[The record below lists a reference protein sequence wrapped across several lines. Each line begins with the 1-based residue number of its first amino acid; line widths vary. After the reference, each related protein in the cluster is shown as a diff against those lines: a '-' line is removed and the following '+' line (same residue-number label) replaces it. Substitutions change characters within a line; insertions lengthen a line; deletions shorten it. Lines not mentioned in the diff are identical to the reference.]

1 MKVRPI
7 DVKRW
12 RWGALAF
19 ASGAFFA
26 MDAPPAN
33 FVPALWLG
41 MTGLAFALAQPIEKR
56 PLLTTALRGEL
67 FGLAANLVIF
77 RFVPGVI
84 TRFTPLPTAV
94 ALLALFLLAA
104 AQGLRWCIT
113 CVFYKLLIARNA
125 PKWAAFPIGVYAGT
139 FVPMVFPWNPAGG
152 ATPWPAMVQLGD
164 VIGERGVSAVMAL
177 GAALL
182 AEALLVRREKN
193 RAQRFVLAALAVPI
207 LTALVGWI
215 RIREVDAIRA
225 ASPTASI
232 ALVQPSVGATMRWDP
247 TKATHILDELELL
260 TKSAENKGAELTVW
274 HEAAY
279 PYVIAHATRR
289 SPYGRG
295 AILGM
300 GVHGPILTG
309 IILSKTPSDSTN
321 SAILVQRD
329 GTFAEPYDK
338 IHLLWFG
345 ETVPLADV
353 FPALRRIFARGT
365 GLVPGDRPIMLSTGK
380 IRAGVLNCFE
390 DILPSAG
397 REAVSNNPNL
407 LVDVTNDAW
416 FAPSVESEL
425 HMRMAVMRSVE
436 LRRDMVRAVN
446 FGSTSW
452 VDAVGRVRARYAD
465 PIPGTLMT
473 TPALIEEPP
482 TFFARFGEWPTIAIT
497 AIFAAFACKKRKTEP
512 EAASTK

>member
-1 MKVRPI
+1 MSARAI
-7 DVKRW
+7 DVERW
-12 RWGALAF
+12 RWVALAL

-104 AQGLRWCIT
+104 AQGLRWCVT
-113 CVFYKLLIARNA
+113 CVLYKLLIAKSA

-164 VIGERGVSAVMAL
+164 IVGERGVSAIMAL
-177 GAALL
+177 AAALL
-182 AEALLVRREKN
+182 AEALLLRDEKK
-193 RAQRFVLAALAVPI
+193 RALKFGIAAITIPI
-207 LTALVGWI
+207 VTALVGWL
-215 RIREVDAIRA
+215 RIREIDAIRDS
-225 ASPTASI
+225 SPTASI

-247 TKATHILDELELL
+247 AKATAILGELEMLTKA
-260 TKSAENKGAELTVW
+260 AENKGAELTVW
-274 HEAAY
+274 HEGAY
-279 PYVIAHATRR
+279 PYVVAHATRR

-295 AILGM
+295 AILGA

-309 IILSKTPSDSTN
+309 IILSKTPTDSTN

-329 GTFAEPYDK
+329 GSFAEPYDK

-345 ETVPLADV
+345 ETVPLSDV
-353 FPALRRIFARGT
+353 FPALRRVFERGT
-365 GLVPGDRPIMLSTGK
+365 GLVPGDRPILLSTGK

-397 REAVSNNPNL
+397 REAVSNDPNL

-416 FAPSVESEL
+416 FSPSVESEL
-425 HMRMAVMRSVE
+425 HMRMSVMRSVE

-452 VDAVGRVRARYAD
+452 IDAVGRVRARYAD

-473 TPALIEEPP
+473 TPALIDASP
-482 TFFARFGEWPTIAIT
+482 TIFARFGEWPTIVIT
-497 AIFAAFACKKRKTEP
+497 AIFTAFACRRRKTES
-512 EAASTK
+512 EIENTK

>member
-1 MKVRPI
+1 MQVRTI

-12 RWGALAF
+12 RWGALAL

-41 MTGLAFALAQPIEKR
+41 MTGLAFALAQPIEER
-56 PLLTTALRGEL
+56 PLLTAALRGEL

-104 AQGLRWCIT
+104 AQGLRWCLT
-113 CVFYKLLIARNA
+113 CVIYKYLIAKNA

-164 VIGERGVSAVMAL
+164 VIGERGVSAIMAL
-177 GAALL
+177 AAALL
-182 AEALLVRREKN
+182 AEALLLFRTKKN
-193 RAQRFVLAALAVPI
+193 RAMKFGLVAFALPI
-207 LTALVGWI
+207 VTALVGWI
-215 RIREVDAIRA
+215 RIREIDALRD

-232 ALVQPSVGATMRWDP
+232 ALVQPSVGATLRWDP
-247 TKATHILDELELL
+247 TKAVAILNELETL
-260 TKSAENKGAELTVW
+260 TKTAENKGAQLTVW

-295 AILGM
+295 AILGA

-309 IILSKTPSDSTN
+309 IILSKTSSDSTN

-345 ETVPLADV
+345 ETVPLSDL
-353 FPALRRIFARGT
+353 FPALRRVFERGT
-365 GLVPGDRPIMLSTGK
+365 GLVPGDRPILLSTGK

-397 REAVSNNPNL
+397 REAASNDPNL

-452 VDAVGRVRARYAD
+452 IDAVGRVRARYAD
-465 PIPGTLMT
+465 ALPGTLMT
-473 TPALIEEPP
+473 TPALIDAPP
-482 TFFARFGEWPTIAIT
+482 TIFARFGEWPAIAIT
-497 AIFAAFACKKRKTEP
+497 VIFTVFACRRRKP
-512 EAASTK
+512 AAA

>member
-1 MKVRPI
+1 MA

-84 TRFTPLPTAV
+84 TRFTPLPLAV

-104 AQGLRWCIT
+104 AQGLRWCLT
-113 CVFYKLLIARNA
+113 CVLYKLLIAKNA

-152 ATPWPAMVQLGD
+152 ATPWPALVQLGD
-164 VIGERGVSAVMAL
+164 VIGERGVSAIMAL
-177 GAALL
+177 AAALL
-182 AEALLVRREKN
+182 AEAVLLRDDKK
-193 RAQRFVLAALAVPI
+193 RAWKFGMVALAIPI
-207 LTALVGWI
+207 ATALLGWI
-215 RIREVDAIRA
+215 RIRQIDTLREG
-225 ASPTASI
+225 SSTAVI

-247 TKATHILDELELL
+247 AKATQILDELETL
-260 TKSAENKGAELTVW
+260 TKTAEKKGAELTVW

-289 SPYGRG
+289 APYGRA
-295 AILGM
+295 AILGP

-309 IILSKTPSDSTN
+309 IILSKTVSDSTN

-329 GTFAEPYDK
+329 NTYAEPYDK

-365 GLVPGDRPIMLSTGK
+365 GLVPGDHPVLLSTGK

-397 REAVSNNPNL
+397 REAMSSNPNL

-416 FAPSVESEL
+416 FSPSVESEL

-452 VDAVGRVRARYAD
+452 VDAVGRVRGRYAE
-465 PIPGTLMT
+465 PFPGTLMT
-473 TPALIEEPP
+473 TPALIEAPP
-482 TFFARFGEWPTIAIT
+482 TIFARFGEWPAIAMA
-497 AIFAAFACKKRKTEP
+497 AIFTAFACRKRKAEP
-512 EAASTK
+512 DA